1 MTNLARLMLDHSPEM
16 LLLVDPATLQ
26 IMMANAPVARTLGY
40 ALEQLQ
46 GLTITEIESAL
57 QDVFY
62 WEDVRVGQY
71 LEVQNQ
77 EGQYRCADGELL
89 TVSKSI
95 QLLKHE
101 GHPLLM
107 VQAVLTQSERKVEDA
122 LAHTLSQLRATLES
136 TGNGILVIGWQGRI
150 DSMNRLFGKM
160 WEISDELLD
169 SHDDAR
175 ILGFVAGRVIESELL
190 HARLGAI
197 VDKGETE
204 DLLHHQ
210 DGRVF
215 EVTSRPQYLGE
226 QIIGRVFG
234 FSDITQRTLAEEALR
249 ESRDM
254 LEDRVHVRTIALH
267 AANETLLQE
276 KEHQAGLIRRL
287 EEAQNQLLQS
297 ERMASIGQLAAG
309 VAHEINNPVGFVNSN
324 LGSLERYVLDM
335 LRLLSAYE
343 QAEGA
348 LSGVAMQE
356 IRLIKEEIDV
366 VFLREDV
373 ASLLS
378 ESLDG
383 LKRVTRIVQDLK
395 DFSHVDEAEL
405 QWADLEAGL
414 ESTLRVV
421 SNELKYK
428 AEVVKEFAG
437 IPPIECFPFQL
448 NQVFMNLL
456 VNASHALDGRGTITI
471 RTGHDDSQ
479 VWVEVQDTGRG
490 IKPEHLTRIFEPF
503 FTTKPVGQ
511 GTGLGLSLAYG
522 IVKKHDGRLEVQS
535 ELGQGTMFKVILPKT
550 LSEQIKPQPTSVKVR
565 SGSN

>member
-1 MTNLARLMLDHSPEM
+1 MNALARLMLDNSPEM
-16 LLLVDPATLQ
+16 ALLVDPATLQ
-26 IMMANAPVARTLGY
+26 IMMANASVVKTLGY
-40 ALEQLQ
+40 SLAQLQ
-46 GLTITEIESAL
+46 GLAITEIESAL

-62 WEDVRVGQY
+62 WDDVRTGQY
-71 LEVQNQ
+71 LEVQSQ
-77 EGQYRCADGELL
+77 EGQYRCAQGELL

-95 QLLKHE
+95 RLLDHE
-101 GHPLLM
+101 GAPLLL
-107 VQAVLTQSERKVEDA
+107 VQAVQTRNERKAEDA
-122 LAHTLSQLRATLES
+122 LAQTLSQLRATLES

-160 WEISDELLD
+160 WEVSDDLLD

-190 HARLGAI
+190 QARLGAI
-197 VDKGETE
+197 VDKRETE

-215 EVTSRPQYLGE
+215 EVSSRPQYLGE

-234 FSDITQRTLAEEALR
+234 FQDITQRTLAEAALR
-249 ESRDM
+249 ESRDL
-254 LEDRVHVRTIALH
+254 LEQRVQSRTADLNTV
-267 AANETLLQE
+267 NETLQQE
-276 KEHQAGLIRRL
+276 KERQAILIKRL

-324 LGSLERYVLDM
+324 LGSLQRYVTDM
-335 LRLLSAYE
+335 LRLLSVYE
-343 QAEGA
+343 KAEGA
-348 LSGVAMQE
+348 LPGAAMQE
-356 IRLIKEEIDV
+356 ISQVKADIDV
-366 VFLREDV
+366 AFLREDV
-373 ASLLS
+373 ANLLV

-395 DFSHVDEAEL
+395 DFSHVDESER

-421 SNELKYK
+421 WNELKYK
-428 AEVVKEFAG
+428 AEVIKEFAG
-437 IPPIECFPFQL
+437 IPQVECFAFQL

-456 VNASHALDGRGTITI
+456 INASHAIEGRGTIAI
-471 RTGHDDSQ
+471 RTGHDDAC
-479 VWVEVQDTGRG
+479 VWVEVQDSGRG
-490 IKPEHLTRIFEPF
+490 IKPEHLPRIFEPF

-522 IVKKHDGRLEVQS
+522 IVKKHDGRIEVKS
-535 ELGQGTMFKVILPKT
+535 ELGQGTVFRVILPKKTKT
-550 LSEQIKPQPTSVKVR
+550 L
-565 SGSN
+565 

>member
-1 MTNLARLMLDHSPEM
+1 
-16 LLLVDPATLQ
+16 
-26 IMMANAPVARTLGY
+26 MA
-40 ALEQLQ
+40 
-46 GLTITEIESAL
+46 ITEIESAL

-62 WEDVRVGQY
+62 WDDVRGGQY
-71 LEVQNQ
+71 LEVQSQ

-95 QLLKHE
+95 QLLEHE
-101 GHPLLM
+101 GAPLLLVRAM
-107 VQAVLTQSERKVEDA
+107 QTQNERKAEDA

-136 TGNGILVIGWQGRI
+136 TGNGILVIDWRGSI

-160 WEISDELLD
+160 WEIPEELLN
-169 SHDDAR
+169 SRDDAR
-175 ILGFVAGRVIESELL
+175 ILGFLVGRVIESELL

-197 VDKGETE
+197 VDNGETQ

-215 EVTSRPQYLGE
+215 EVSSRPQHLGE

-234 FSDITQRTLAEEALR
+234 FQDITQRTLAEEALR
-249 ESRDM
+249 ESRDL
-254 LEDRVHVRTIALH
+254 LEQRVLVRTADLNT
-267 AANETLLQE
+267 ANETLLQE
-276 KEHQAGLIRRL
+276 KERQAILIKRL
-287 EEAQNQLLQS
+287 EQAQNQLLQS

-324 LGSLERYVLDM
+324 LGSLQRYVLDM
-335 LRLLSAYE
+335 LRLLSLYE

-348 LSGVAMQE
+348 MSGAAVHE
-356 IRLIKEEIDV
+356 IRQVKADIDV
-366 VFLREDV
+366 EFLRDDV
-373 ASLLS
+373 ASLLA

-395 DFSHVDEAEL
+395 NFSHVDEAER

-421 SNELKYK
+421 WNELKFK
-428 AEVVKEFAG
+428 VDVIKEFAG

-456 VNASHALDGRGTITI
+456 VNASHAIEARGTITI
-471 RTGHDDSQ
+471 RTGHDDAW

-490 IKPEHLTRIFEPF
+490 IKPENLARIFEPF

-511 GTGLGLSLAYG
+511 GTGLGLSLSYG
-522 IVKKHDGRLEVQS
+522 IVQKHGGRIEVNS
-535 ELGQGTMFKVILPKT
+535 ELGQGTTFKVILLK
-550 LSEQIKPQPTSVKVR
+550 KPPVKAIAA
-565 SGSN
+565 GS

>member
-1 MTNLARLMLDHSPEM
+1 MTDLARLMLDHSPDM
-16 LLLVDPATLQ
+16 LLLVDLATLQ
-26 IMMANAPVARTLGY
+26 IVMTSAPVARTLGY
-40 ALEQLQ
+40 TPEQLQ
-46 GLTITEIESAL
+46 GLAITEIESAL

-62 WEDVRVGQY
+62 WEDVRSGQY

-89 TVSKSI
+89 TVSKSV
-95 QLLKHE
+95 QLLAHE
-101 GHPLLM
+101 GMPLLL
-107 VQAVLTQSERKVEDA
+107 VHAVLTQSERKAQDA

-169 SHDDAR
+169 AHDDAR
-175 ILGFVAGRVIESELL
+175 ILAFVSGRVIESGLL
-190 HARLGAI
+190 QARLGAI

-215 EVTSRPQYLGE
+215 EVSSRPQYLGE

-234 FSDITQRTLAEEALR
+234 FHDITQRTLAEAALR
-249 ESRDM
+249 ESRDL
-254 LEDRVHVRTIALH
+254 LEERVHLRTADLN
-267 AANETLLQE
+267 AVNETLVQE
-276 KEHQAGLIRRL
+276 REHQAALIRRL

-297 ERMASIGQLAAG
+297 DRMASIGQLAAG

-324 LGSLERYVLDM
+324 LGSLQRYVTDM
-335 LRLLSAYE
+335 LRLLSVYE
-343 QAEGA
+343 RAEVALPGA
-348 LSGVAMQE
+348 AIQE
-356 IRLIKEEIDV
+356 ITQVKEEIDV
-366 VFLREDV
+366 AFLREDV
-373 ASLLS
+373 TSLLA

-395 DFSHVDEAEL
+395 DFSHVDEAER

-421 SNELKYK
+421 WNELKYK
-428 AEVVKEFAG
+428 AEVVREFAG

-471 RTGHDDSQ
+471 RTGHDDTQ

-490 IKPEHLTRIFEPF
+490 IKPEHLSKIFEPF

-522 IVKKHDGRLEVQS
+522 IVKKHGGRVEARS
-535 ELGQGTMFKVILPKT
+535 ELGRGTVFKVILPKT
-550 LSEQIKPQPTSVKVR
+550 LE
-565 SGSN
+565 

>member
-1 MTNLARLMLDHSPEM
+1 MNALARLMLDNSPEM
-16 LLLVDPATLQ
+16 VLLVNPATLQ
-26 IMMANAPVARTLGY
+26 IMMANASVVKTLGY
-40 ALEQLQ
+40 SLAQLQ
-46 GLTITEIESAL
+46 GLAITEIESAL

-62 WEDVRVGQY
+62 WEDVRTGQC
-71 LEVQNQ
+71 LEVQSQ
-77 EGQYRCADGELL
+77 EGQYRCAQGELL

-95 QLLKHE
+95 RLLDQD
-101 GHPLLM
+101 GAPLLL
-107 VQAVLTQSERKVEDA
+107 VQAVQTRNERKAEDA
-122 LAHTLSQLRATLES
+122 LAQTLSQLRATLES

-150 DSMNRLFGKM
+150 ESMNRLFGKM
-160 WEISDELLD
+160 WEISDDLLD

-175 ILGFVAGRVIESELL
+175 ILGFVAGRVIESGLL

-197 VDKGETE
+197 VDKRETE

-215 EVTSRPQYLGE
+215 EVSSRPQYLGE

-234 FSDITQRTLAEEALR
+234 FQDITQRTLAEAALR
-249 ESRDM
+249 ESRDL
-254 LEDRVHVRTIALH
+254 LEQRVRSRTADLNT
-267 AANETLLQE
+267 ANETLQQE
-276 KEHQAGLIRRL
+276 KERQAILIKRL

-324 LGSLERYVLDM
+324 LGSLQRYVTDM
-335 LRLLSAYE
+335 LRLLSVYE
-343 QAEGA
+343 KAEGA
-348 LSGVAMQE
+348 LPGAATQE
-356 IRLIKEEIDV
+356 INQVKADIDV
-366 VFLREDV
+366 EFLREDV
-373 ASLLS
+373 ANLLV

-395 DFSHVDEAEL
+395 DFSHVDESER

-421 SNELKYK
+421 WNELKYK
-428 AEVVKEFAG
+428 AEVIKEFAG
-437 IPPIECFPFQL
+437 IPQVECFAFQL

-456 VNASHALDGRGTITI
+456 INASHAIEGRGTIAI
-471 RTGHDDSQ
+471 RTGHDDAC
-479 VWVEVQDTGRG
+479 VWVEVQDSGRG
-490 IKPEHLTRIFEPF
+490 IQPEHLSRIFEPF

-522 IVKKHDGRLEVQS
+522 IVKKHDGRIEVKS
-535 ELGQGTMFKVILPKT
+535 ELGQGTVFRVILPKKTKT
-550 LSEQIKPQPTSVKVR
+550 L
-565 SGSN
+565 

>member
-1 MTNLARLMLDHSPEM
+1 MNALARLMLDNSPEM
-16 LLLVDPATLQ
+16 SLLVNPATLQ
-26 IMMANAPVARTLGY
+26 IMMANASVVKTLGY
-40 ALEQLQ
+40 SLAQLQ
-46 GLTITEIESAL
+46 GLAITEIESAL

-62 WEDVRVGQY
+62 WDDVRTGQY
-71 LEVQNQ
+71 LEVQSQ
-77 EGQYRCADGELL
+77 EGQYRCAQGELL

-95 QLLKHE
+95 RLLDHE
-101 GHPLLM
+101 GVPLLL
-107 VQAVLTQSERKVEDA
+107 VQAVQTRNERKAEDA
-122 LAHTLSQLRATLES
+122 LAQTLSQLRATLES

-150 DSMNRLFGKM
+150 ESMNRLFGKM
-160 WEISDELLD
+160 WEISDYLLD
-169 SHDDAR
+169 SHDDGR

-197 VDKGETE
+197 VDKRETE

-215 EVTSRPQYLGE
+215 EVSSRPQYLGE

-234 FSDITQRTLAEEALR
+234 FQDITQRTLAEAVLR
-249 ESRDM
+249 ESRDL
-254 LEDRVHVRTIALH
+254 LEQRVRSRTADLNT
-267 AANETLLQE
+267 ANETLQQE
-276 KEHQAGLIRRL
+276 KERQAILIKRL

-324 LGSLERYVLDM
+324 LGSLQRYVTDM
-335 LRLLSAYE
+335 LRLLSVYE
-343 QAEGA
+343 KAEGA
-348 LSGVAMQE
+348 LPGAAMQE
-356 IRLIKEEIDV
+356 INQVKADIDV
-366 VFLREDV
+366 AFLREDV
-373 ASLLS
+373 ANLLV

-395 DFSHVDEAEL
+395 DFSHVDESER

-421 SNELKYK
+421 WNELKYK
-428 AEVVKEFAG
+428 AEVIKEFAG
-437 IPPIECFPFQL
+437 IPPVECFAFQL

-456 VNASHALDGRGTITI
+456 INASHAIEGRGTIAV
-471 RTGHDDSQ
+471 RTGHDDTC
-479 VWVEVQDTGRG
+479 VWVEVQDSGRG
-490 IKPEHLTRIFEPF
+490 IKPEHLSRIFEPF

-522 IVKKHDGRLEVQS
+522 IVKKHDGRIEVKS
-535 ELGQGTMFKVILPKT
+535 ELGQGTVFRVILPKKT
-550 LSEQIKPQPTSVKVR
+550 RTP
-565 SGSN
+565 

>member
-1 MTNLARLMLDHSPEM
+1 MNALARLMLDNSPEM
-16 LLLVDPATLQ
+16 SLLVNPATLQ
-26 IMMANAPVARTLGY
+26 IMMANASVVKTLGY
-40 ALEQLQ
+40 SLAQLQ
-46 GLTITEIESAL
+46 GLVITEIESAL

-62 WEDVRVGQY
+62 WDDVRTGQY
-71 LEVQNQ
+71 FEVQSQ
-77 EGQYRCADGELL
+77 EGQYRCAQGELL

-95 QLLKHE
+95 RLLDHE
-101 GHPLLM
+101 GAHLLL
-107 VQAVLTQSERKVEDA
+107 VQAVQTRNERKAEDA
-122 LAHTLSQLRATLES
+122 LAQTLSQLRATLES

-150 DSMNRLFGKM
+150 ESMNRLFGKM
-160 WEISDELLD
+160 WEISDDLLD

-175 ILGFVAGRVIESELL
+175 ILGFVAGRVIESALL

-197 VDKGETE
+197 VDKRETE

-215 EVTSRPQYLGE
+215 EVSSRPQYLGE

-234 FSDITQRTLAEEALR
+234 FQDITQRTLAEAALR
-249 ESRDM
+249 ESRDL
-254 LEDRVHVRTIALH
+254 LEQRVRSRTADLNT
-267 AANETLLQE
+267 ANETLQQE
-276 KEHQAGLIRRL
+276 KERQAILIKRL

-324 LGSLERYVLDM
+324 LGSLQRYVTDM
-335 LRLLSAYE
+335 LRLLSVYE
-343 QAEGA
+343 KAEGA
-348 LSGVAMQE
+348 LPGAAMQE
-356 IRLIKEEIDV
+356 INQVKADIDV
-366 VFLREDV
+366 EFLREDV
-373 ASLLS
+373 ANLLV

-395 DFSHVDEAEL
+395 DFSHVDESER

-421 SNELKYK
+421 WNELKYK
-428 AEVVKEFAG
+428 AEVIKEFAG
-437 IPPIECFPFQL
+437 IPQVECFAFQL

-456 VNASHALDGRGTITI
+456 INASHAIEGRGTIAV
-471 RTGHDDSQ
+471 RTGHDDSC
-479 VWVEVQDTGRG
+479 VWVEVQDSGRG
-490 IKPEHLTRIFEPF
+490 IKPEHLSRIFEPF

-522 IVKKHDGRLEVQS
+522 IVKKHDGRIEVKS
-535 ELGQGTMFKVILPKT
+535 ELGQGTVFRVILPKKT
-550 LSEQIKPQPTSVKVR
+550 KILQK
-565 SGSN
+565 

>member
-1 MTNLARLMLDHSPEM
+1 VQT
-16 LLLVDPATLQ
+16 
-26 IMMANAPVARTLGY
+26 RT
-40 ALEQLQ
+40 
-46 GLTITEIESAL
+46 
-57 QDVFY
+57 
-62 WEDVRVGQY
+62 
-71 LEVQNQ
+71 
-77 EGQYRCADGELL
+77 
-89 TVSKSI
+89 
-95 QLLKHE
+95 
-101 GHPLLM
+101 
-107 VQAVLTQSERKVEDA
+107 ERKVEDS
-122 LAHTLSQLRATLES
+122 LARTLSQLRATLES